1 MCLTPSLAV
10 AAVEIAHLAGADMG
24 GADRQPRRA
33 LIDQIEIDQFGQRL
47 LQRRG
52 RVVAG
57 AVGAERIAVAGM
69 GQRVGPEEAGNAV
82 GHRRPVGQLFVEARK
97 DVAKT
102 PDRIL
107 LHPLPEFAQPRQ
119 PVLRRIAGD
128 QAGVDGADRG
138 ADDPVRLDAGLVQ
151 RLIDAGLIGAE
162 RAAALQHQHD
172 LARQSDLASDFD
184 VRRRS
189 SMSLMSRS
197 LRCCICYVAI
207 SALLRRVT
215 SVRGPAAIDRQARCR

>member
-1 MCLTPSLAV
+1 MPDAEFAV

-24 GADRQPRRA
+24 GANRQARPA
-33 LIDQIEIDQFGQRL
+33 LIDQIEIHQLRQRS

-52 RVVAG
+52 RVIAG
-57 AVGAERIAVAGM
+57 LISTQRIAVAGM

-82 GHRRPVGQLFVEARK
+82 GHRRPVRELFVEARK
-97 DVAKT
+97 DVSKT

-107 LHPLPEFAQPRQ
+107 LHLLPEFAQARQ

-128 QAGVDGADRG
+128 QAGIDGADRG

-151 RLIDAGLIGAE
+151 RLVDAGLIGAE

-172 LARQSDLASDFD
+172 LPRLGSRQRFQ
-184 VRRRS
+184 VRR
-189 SMSLMSRS
+189 
-197 LRCCICYVAI
+197 
-207 SALLRRVT
+207 SAGVLNVFHVTLLRIFVAL
-215 SVRGPAAIDRQARCR
+215 VCGPAAVDRQCRAGD